1 MMALNSSSQEMV
13 KTREQVKE
21 ERKEQKNTEENASSK
36 QRVRVRLFPIWLRI
50 IVIILIMAVSLLA
63 GAVIGYSVMGDGK
76 ASDTFKKDT
85 WTHIVNLINEE

>member
-1 MMALNSSSQEMV
+1 MALNSSSQEMV